1 MGSHSFLQ
9 GIFPTQGLN
18 PGLLHFRQI
27 LYHLSYQGA
36 PDAKEAE
43 AAWFFEDLQDLL
55 ELTPRKDIL
64 LFQGDWNAKVGNQEI
79 PGVTLGVQNEAAE
92 RLTVLPRDFMGQ
104 SNPPFPKAQEDST
117 HGLHQTVNA
126 KIRMIIFFAAKDGEA
141 LYSLQKQDWS

>member
-1 MGSHSFLQ
+1 MKCSLGISNFLEE
-9 GIFPTQGLN
+9 IA
-18 PGLLHFRQI
+18 R
-27 LYHLSYQGA
+27 
-36 PDAKEAE
+36 
-43 AAWFFEDLQDLL
+43 
-55 ELTPRKDIL
+55 
-64 LFQGDWNAKVGNQEI
+64 LFIIGDWNVKVESQEI
-79 PGVTLGVQNEAAE
+79 PGVTGRFGLGIQNEARQ

>member
-18 PGLLHFRQI
+18 PGLLHFRRI

-64 LFQGDWNAKVGNQEI
+64 LFQGDWNAKVGNQET
-79 PGVTLGVQNEAAE
+79 PGETGKFGLGVQNEAGQ
-92 RLTVLPRDFMGQ
+92 RLVEFCQENALVIGNTLFQQHKRDPTRG
-104 SNPPFPKAQEDST
+104 
-117 HGLHQTVNA
+117 HHQTVN
-126 KIRMIIFFAAKDGEA
+126 R
-141 LYSLQKQDWS
+141 